1 MSQIYVLHYDGVVTG
16 SVELRL
22 HNQHV
27 VSKMYSR
34 NHVNSGAQQILDYFE
49 KYDNSIGGKKNEP
62 FFDAFIVHMAF
73 ANANS
78 DVSYEGNH
86 YYPIDTS
93 NDLMFPN
100 KGPSSVF
107 RTSNY
112 DKDNRIESIPDYE
125 NSDHVFILSPLS
137 EDALKD
143 LVNII
148 DTRVRNLIFHIQ
160 GDAIL
165 ASGNQPKNYPPES
178 GMKGNPTGGLFG
190 EAFNMYS
197 GGIEF
202 QQFREKL
209 RSENA
214 MFYSV
219 SPRVNNISQE
229 FASWKEEDDLSVPVP
244 IPDYYTRVVD
254 DLLNALEYGNTKTS
268 ADSFKRLTVKRVY
281 QDGVDKDN
289 LGSLVLLSKL
299 TNQLNIPCMFMG
311 LRLYSST
318 TRPFGH
324 QLKSSMW
331 LRGPGK
337 PDGTNNGFRINPV
350 TGEAEKPPDIRGP
363 QHGNIE
369 FKLMETIDFYKHQSE
384 SFKNIMNDFAPGKF
398 QFLSGGIVDGAGQ
411 VSNSLRAP
419 FNFALFY
426 FAKNTYMDYGAGANG
441 GSSLKGIDQ
450 QYSLNPVGGSNIT
463 YDEIDNNM
471 TGGSKDSEDEL
482 IPLVN
487 NL

>member
-1 MSQIYVLHYDGVVTG
+1 
-16 SVELRL
+16 
-22 HNQHV
+22 
-27 VSKMYSR
+27 
-34 NHVNSGAQQILDYFE
+34 
-49 KYDNSIGGKKNEP
+49 
-62 FFDAFIVHMAF
+62 MAF
-73 ANANS
+73 AKANS
-78 DVSYEGNH
+78 DISYQGNH

-112 DKDNRIESIPDYE
+112 DEDNRIESIPNYE

-148 DTRVRNLIFHIQ
+148 DTRGRNLIFHIQ

-178 GMKGNPTGGLFG
+178 GMTGNSTGGLFG

-219 SPRVNNISQE
+219 SPRVNNIKDA
-229 FASWKEEDDLSVPVP
+229 FTTWEDAGNNDVPVP

-289 LGSLVLLSKL
+289 LGSLALLSKL
-299 TNQLNIPCMFMG
+299 TKQLNIPCMFVG
-311 LRLYSST
+311 IRLYSST
-318 TRPFGH
+318 TRPFG
-324 QLKSSMW
+324 SPGGATMW
-331 LRGPGK
+331 FRGAGK

-350 TGEAEKPPDIRGP
+350 TGEAEKPPDKRGP

-384 SFKNIMNDFAPGKF
+384 SFKDIMNAYTPNKF
-398 QFLSGGIVDGAGQ
+398 KFISGGIVDGAGL

-426 FAKNTYMDYGAGANG
+426 FAKG
-441 GSSLKGIDQ
+441 
-450 QYSLNPVGGSNIT
+450 
-463 YDEIDNNM
+463 
-471 TGGSKDSEDEL
+471 
-482 IPLVN
+482 
-487 NL
+487 NLHGLWCRC